1 MPEVATC
8 FMDRKKDSVSF
19 LAWSQ
24 CSIDRTTKMTRYL
37 QAFRGKSWFYQAE
50 PQHKVWMRGWAVESP
65 WSMTSQIKI
74 WVEHCVQYHYEYDL
88 MLRAS
93 SLLHWDAFTGW
104 GRECSGKKFNNLT
117 TSRTKWNST
126 LPILN
131 KILDI
136 SRTPLDVGHTQPS
149 SLHSITVSR
158 NHIRLHLSFY
168 KTKKEISLLIC
179 NYLQLSD
186 LRRLC
191 AKLSNDYTPMDLH
204 GHSAKRLQ
212 PVKGLFLLSQRGNG
226 VAICVILLL
235 F

>member
-1 MPEVATC
+1 MFHGPEEG
-8 FMDRKKDSVSF
+8 FGELSGLKPMFNRSNDKNDQI
-19 LAWSQ
+19 LAGFW
-24 CSIDRTTKMTRYL
+24 
-37 QAFRGKSWFYQAE
+37 GKSWFHQAE

-74 WVEHCVQYHYEYDL
+74 WVEHCVPYHYEYDPI
-88 MLRAS
+88 LRAS
-93 SLLHWDAFTGW
+93 SLLHWDAFTGC

-117 TSRTKWNST
+117 ASRTKWNST

-136 SRTPLDVGHTQPS
+136 SRTPVDVGHTRPS

-186 LRRLC
+186 LRR
-191 AKLSNDYTPMDLH
+191 H
-204 GHSAKRLQ
+204 GHSAKGLQ